1 MAFAASIGAMTLMP
15 LAVTG
20 TNLAFPEIE
29 ATFADTSR
37 SVLSWALS
45 GYSIVI
51 AAFTLLGGQLTDR
64 WDAKR
69 SFLAGL
75 AVFAAASLIAAVA
88 PTPTWLIAGRSAQG
102 IGGALIVPASLLL
115 AVSEFAPVRRPLV
128 IAVWTAAFPIGSALA
143 PTLTAVVLQIGS
155 WRWVFLVMAI
165 TSVVIGAVI
174 ASLPVRLDDGRRHD
188 GEEAAAKARPDVLGI
203 VLGTGAVALIALAI
217 VQGPSWG
224 WLDART
230 VLVGTFGVALLPV
243 FVRRSL
249 RHPRPLMDLRLFELR
264 TYSVATTANV
274 FISMAGTAVW
284 LIWPLVMTNQWG
296 YSQLRVGLAISI
308 TPALAGSISVLS
320 AKWAQANGYRWLLI
334 PGSVFLLTANLW
346 YLIALGPEPD
356 YLSTMLP
363 GLVLYG
369 VGMGLTFAPVNAAA
383 LLEVPSTKYGQANAG
398 FSTVRFL
405 ASALGIAAVIAA
417 IGEAGDDAFAGYD
430 RAFAVLAI
438 VSAAALVL
446 VATAWPR
453 HRVAPAA

>member
-1 MAFAASIGAMTLMP
+1 MTLMP

-51 AAFTLLGGQLTDR
+51 AAFTLLGGQLSDR

-69 SFLAGL
+69 SFLVGL
-75 AVFAAASLIAAVA
+75 AVFALASLIAAVA
-88 PTPTWLIAGRSAQG
+88 PTPAWLIAGRSAQG
-102 IGGALIVPASLLL
+102 VGGALIVPASLLL
-115 AVSEFAPVRRPLV
+115 AVSEFAPTRRPLV

-143 PTLTAVVLQIGS
+143 PTVTAVVLQIGS

-165 TSVVIGAVI
+165 TSVAIGGVI
-174 ASLPVRLDDGRRHD
+174 ATLPVTLDHGHQRDED
-188 GEEAAAKARPDVLGI
+188 EEARPDVLGI

-224 WLDART
+224 WLDPRT
-230 VLVGTFGVALLPV
+230 VLVAMVGVSLLPV

-264 TYSVATTANV
+264 TYSVATTTNV
-274 FISMAGTAVW
+274 FISMAGTSVW

-334 PGSVFLLTANLW
+334 PGSLFLLAANLW

-356 YLSTMLP
+356 YLGTMLP

-369 VGMGLTFAPVNAAA
+369 IGMGLTFAPVNAAA
-383 LLEVPSTKYGQANAG
+383 LLEVPPSEYGQANAG

-417 IGEAGDDAFAGYD
+417 IGEGDDAFAGYD
-430 RAFAVLAI
+430 RAFAVLAV
-438 VSAAALVL
+438 VSAAAVVL

-453 HRVAPAA
+453 HRVAQAG